1 MPQIQGLTY
10 PFIVV
15 DGGLGVSSD
24 VDLIR
29 QQIFS
34 VLETER
40 YERVMNP
47 AYGLPDFLFDSP
59 SNDSVVPAQ
68 ISIALSREV
77 PSVDFQVTG
86 SIDDGGDY
94 RVTVGWAIDDI
105 PQPPLFFALS

>member
-1 MPQIQGLTY
+1 MEIQGLTY
-10 PFIVV
+10 PFVVV

-24 VDLIR
+24 VDLVR

-34 VLETER
+34 VLETEK

-47 AYGLPDFLFDSP
+47 GYGLPNFLFDSP

-68 ISIALSREV
+68 ISIALAREI
-77 PSVDFQVTG
+77 PSVGFQVTG

-94 RVTVGWAIDDI
+94 RVTIGWSIADI
-105 PQPPLFFALS
+105 PQPPLSFALS